1 MCKNRHDAAVKRW
14 KKRTCMLRKDQEL
27 SKNMKRQ
34 LAQWLLEGCDDEYS
48 EIQHIT
54 VKQDGTNFPGSV
66 KRLILL
72 HRN

>member
-1 MCKNRHDAAVKRW
+1 
-14 KKRTCMLRKDQEL
+14 
-27 SKNMKRQ
+27 MKRQ